1 MIQSIQYEHIKW
13 RRQQPRIRV
22 TPQKEFIMKLP
33 FHTIS
38 SFTYF
43 NSQSKIGNTHYKN
56 TVTATF
62 HTNLLVQNPCGFWR
76 PPENYN

>member
-1 MIQSIQYEHIKW
+1 
-13 RRQQPRIRV
+13 
-22 TPQKEFIMKLP
+22 MKLP